1 MTRKGSSQR
10 PWTTDEVE
18 ALRSMAGRVT
28 RREICRQLKRSRK
41 SVEHAAA
48 RLGLSLRCYVSKL
61 VWCDE
66 CAIWRSRID
75 KDGRCRVCAMR
86 ERLAGREA
94 ACAEA
99 LAAMT
104 PEQRAVYDENEA
116 KRGTRRFPARPK
128 PRIAGSC
135 PISRYER
142 ERAKAAYLLDIEE
155 WEHRRLKLPYDAAKT
170 RLRRMR
176 EVTGTNPRK
185 SLKQ

>member
-1 MTRKGSSQR
+1 MTRKGSAQR
-10 PWTTDEVE
+10 PWTTDEIE
-18 ALRSMAGRVT
+18 TLRGMAGRLP
-28 RREICRQLKRSRK
+28 RREICRELKRSRK

-48 RLGLSLRCYVSKL
+48 RLGLSLRCYVPRL

-66 CAIWRSRID
+66 CATYRSRLD
-75 KDGRCRVCAMR
+75 ADGRCRVCAMR

-104 PEQRAVYDENEA
+104 PEQRAVYAESES
-116 KRGTRRFPARPK
+116 KRATRRFPPRPQK
-128 PRIAGSC
+128 
-135 PISRYER
+135 
-142 ERAKAAYLLDIEE
+142 RACCVVSSYQRDKAEADHLLAIEE
-155 WEHRRLKLPYDAAKT
+155 WEYRRLKLPYDAAKT

-185 SLKQ
+185 K

>member
-1 MTRKGSSQR
+1 MTRRGSAQR
-10 PWTTDEVE
+10 PWTTEEIATLQD
-18 ALRSMAGRVT
+18 MAGRLP
-28 RREICRQLKRSRK
+28 RREICRELKRSRK

-48 RLGLSLRCYVSKL
+48 RLGLSLRCYVPRL

-66 CAIWRSRID
+66 CATYRSRLD
-75 KDGRCRVCAMR
+75 ADGRCRVCAMR

-104 PEQRAVYDENEA
+104 PEQRAVYAESES
-116 KRGTRRFPARPK
+116 KRATRRFPPRPNK
-128 PRIAGSC
+128 RAC
-135 PISRYER
+135 CVVSRYQR
-142 ERAKAAYLLDIEE
+142 DKAEADHLLAIEE
-155 WEHRRLKLPYDAAKT
+155 WEYRRLKLPYDAAKT

-185 SLKQ
+185 K